1 MNVFAEI
8 MVSEYLPQCTLA
20 GFPKLGKK
28 KKKWGKLQKHTRTH
42 QMEHKNL

>member
-1 MNVFAEI
+1 MNVLSEVMI
-8 MVSEYLPQCTLA
+8 SEYLPKRSLA

-28 KKKWGKLQKHTRTH
+28 KRGKLQKHTLTH

>member
-1 MNVFAEI
+1 MNVFAEV
-8 MVSEYLPQCTLA
+8 MVSEYLPQRSLA

-28 KKKWGKLQKHTRTH
+28 KKRGKLQKHTLTH